1 MTTRYSN
8 FEDFEKEEF
17 GTQLEEGNANESR
30 KDIDAYSGN
39 GNDIIDINKINNI
52 FQDLGIE
59 FGIYKEEKVKST
71 ILGAVVEFE
80 ENRYRGFNRESREL
94 TDYNQLG
101 AISNL
106 PILKLS
112 VTKVKEGDLI
122 LHKNNNPYFVTA
134 VMEEYVEVVNPMN
147 ASLDKILPVNNPLGI
162 KTYTKLFPLGEFLGF
177 KGETTDIQR
186 IILWVLTMV
195 GSKMY
200 SDGIEV
206 SNSRISEWTSK
217 AEKYTELLV
226 PFASVAFAAYVM
238 NEGNE
243 FGIKNIW
250 KTAKS
255 SIGIDFECLKDKKSL
270 KKIGAIGGLAIAL
283 GVKYKK
289 DSVKAIDQD
298 ADEKEMESQLDKL
311 IKAIKPFKVSFM
323 KILPTALTI
332 CAVALLKNDKFDIL
346 KSQVEGGFYII
357 QDVVCEKLHVPEEV
371 FSKENLKKVGV
382 LSLVAL
388 VAFAVYGKR
397 LKKDKNVKDANNLL
411 EQIIPI
417 IAPLVPM
424 LVIIIPK
431 LKDNFKEYGIEC
443 DEKENSEE
451 ENIVTEEMSKEN
463 SEEESIVTEEMPEE
477 NKANKEGSDSE
488 EKDVD
493 NKDNGNIGNIGNID
507 DDLENIDEQ

>member
-1 MTTRYSN
+1 MTKTYGEIL
-8 FEDFEKEEF
+8 EDWDKERKMKE
-17 GTQLEEGNANESR
+17 QLEEEKKVNESR
-30 KDIDAYSGN
+30 KDIDIYSKN
-39 GNDIIDINKINNI
+39 ENEIIDINKINNI
-52 FQDLGIE
+52 FKDLGIE
-59 FGIYKEEKVKST
+59 FGIYKEARVKST
-71 ILGAVVEFE
+71 ILGTVVEFE
-80 ENRYRGFNRESREL
+80 EDRYRGFNRESREL
-94 TDYNQLG
+94 TEYNHLG

-122 LHKNNNPYFVTA
+122 LHKNNNPYFVTD
-134 VMEEYVEVVNPMN
+134 VMGEYVDVINPIN
-147 ASLDKILPVNNPLGI
+147 ASVEKILPVNNPIGM
-162 KTYTKLFPLGEFLGF
+162 KTYTKLFPLGELLGF

-238 NEGNE
+238 KDGNE
-243 FGIKNIW
+243 FSITNIA

-255 SIGIDFECLKDKKSL
+255 KIGIDFECLKDKKSL
-270 KKIGAIGGLAIAL
+270 KKIVAIGGLAIAL
-283 GVKYKK
+283 GVKYKR
-289 DSVKAIDQD
+289 DSVRAIDQN

-311 IKAIKPFKVSFM
+311 IKAIKPLKVSFM

-346 KSQVEGGFYII
+346 KAQVEGGFYVI

-382 LSLVAL
+382 LSLVAI
-388 VAFAVYGKR
+388 VAFAVYGKGLR
-397 LKKDKNVKDANNLL
+397 KDKSGKDVNNLL
-411 EQIIPI
+411 EQIIPV

-431 LKDNFKEYGIEC
+431 LKENFEEYGIEC
-443 DEKENSEE
+443 DEKENPA
-451 ENIVTEEMSKEN
+451 
-463 SEEESIVTEEMPEE
+463 EESIVTEEMPEE
-477 NKANKEGSDSE
+477 NEANEKDSDNE
-488 EKDVD
+488 EKEVE
-493 NKDNGNIGNIGNID
+493 NKDNGNIE
-507 DDLENIDEQ
+507 DDLENIDE